1 MKKMHPALYIGLAAI
16 LALFFLG
23 LIVSKVRA
31 SDSPRAVVFFRPITA
46 EQLPTIPRMK
56 RAILAVEN
64 TPWNGKGAAG
74 ERTSYQIMPEVW
86 RDWSLMPFEEISHDT
101 PEVRAEVDIVV
112 SKQLAWI
119 RRCVEKQNY
128 VVTPYTMA
136 LVWKAGLGRF
146 TAYKTRREDRDYAT
160 RAANVYGD

>member
-1 MKKMHPALYIGLAAI
+1 MKKMHPVFYIGLGAI
-16 LALFFLG
+16 LLLFFLP
-23 LIVSKVRA
+23 LMLSQVRA
-31 SDSPRAVVFFRPITA
+31 SDSPRAAVYFRPVTT
-46 EQLPTIPRMK
+46 EQLPTIPKMK

-119 RRCVEKQNY
+119 RSCVEKQGYAVN
-128 VVTPYTMA
+128 PYTMA

-146 TAYKTRREDRDYAT
+146 MSYRTRRVDRDYAT
-160 RAANVYGD
+160 RAANIYGD